1 MTQNDDTQISS
12 LQCADAIEISLYIEL
27 KGIKFY
33 ERAIKVASSP
43 RVREIFT
50 RLMKEEKEHTLS
62 LQEKVQFLQPALG
75 GKYAKK
81 KPLDPKIKSLIK
93 EHIFPDRF
101 FEGEEKRQ
109 VNTDREAL
117 EIGIESE
124 KQSIVMLEKLLVT
137 ERKMEVRAIF
147 NHLLAEE
154 KRHLQILEVAKEE
167 CFGS

>member
-1 MTQNDDTQISS
+1 M
-12 LQCADAIEISLYIEL
+12 
-27 KGIKFY
+27 
-33 ERAIKVASSP
+33 
-43 RVREIFT
+43 
-50 RLMKEEKEHTLS
+50 
-62 LQEKVQFLQPALG
+62 
-75 GKYAKK
+75 
-81 KPLDPKIKSLIK
+81 
-93 EHIFPDRF
+93 
-101 FEGEEKRQ
+101 
-109 VNTDREAL
+109 NTDREAL